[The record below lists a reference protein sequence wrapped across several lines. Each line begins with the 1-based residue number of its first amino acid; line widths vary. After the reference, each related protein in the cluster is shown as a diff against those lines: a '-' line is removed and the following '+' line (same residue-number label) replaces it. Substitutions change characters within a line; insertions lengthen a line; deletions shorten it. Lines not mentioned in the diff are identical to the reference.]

1 MAAKEPLDIAKYLKE
16 RKGKVLVMSGW
27 LCEKLELD
35 GRRLI
40 DYAVELANKLD
51 AAVAA
56 TGNTVNAVRG
66 KVKATKKMWAAEIPL
81 YLKYDWKEPFE
92 RPEVVV
98 LIGYTPDAA
107 RALATAMAG
116 LVETV
121 VLDSVEIPEATISL
135 NTMTIDKWK
144 ESLEEIIRN
153 LG

>member
-1 MAAKEPLDIAKYLKE
+1 MAAKEPLEIANFLKE
-16 RKGKVLVMSGW
+16 KKRKVLVMSGQ

-35 GRRLI
+35 GKPLL

-66 KVKATKKMWAAEIPL
+66 KVKATKKMWAAEIPI
-81 YLKYDWKEPFE
+81 YLKYNWKEPFE
-92 RPEVVV
+92 RPEVLV

-107 RALATAMAG
+107 RALVTTMSG
-116 LVETV
+116 VVETV
-121 VLDSVEIPEATISL
+121 VLDSVEVPEATASL

-144 ESLEEIIRN
+144 ESLEEIIKN